1 MLLRFVVKNFLSFN
15 EETEFNLFPSSRTQN
30 LSYHKANANGV
41 DILRMSALYGANGSG
56 KSNLI
61 KAISELK
68 DMVIEGVVKD
78 EIENKK
84 FKLAVGNMTQP
95 TEFGIEFSCQGKNY
109 YYTISIN
116 NKQVVYEYL
125 AESAKAKDIMIFE
138 RKIENNKQNILFYPE
153 FLESEKN
160 KYVTETIADKFLE
173 KNQLLISLLA
183 SKYAI
188 EFFEVEKISKWFEN
202 GLNILSPYSAPVYFS
217 HMLDVDK
224 SLFEFV
230 NKTINELSTG
240 ISNVEIEIIDEE
252 KMAENDLN
260 TNKTEAYEKLMQI
273 KGRIKNMAMAR
284 HPKTKEELTLVI
296 ENDSLI
302 SKRVFTKHQKND
314 GSFCDFTLP
323 EESDGTQRLID
334 FLPAFY
340 SLIFENSTFI
350 IDEIERSIHPLMIK
364 ELITKFSKDTKAKGQ
379 LIFSTHE
386 SCLLDQDIIRTDEVW
401 FAQKDG
407 DGSSKLYSLSD
418 YKVHNTLNIE
428 NNYLSGRYGAIPF
441 LSNLKDLNWHK
452 EENVEA

>member
-30 LSYHKANANGV
+30 LSHHKANANGV

-61 KAISELK
+61 KAITALRVMIVSGDVSDFET
-68 DMVIEGVVKD
+68 
-78 EIENKK
+78 KK
-84 FKLAVGNMTQP
+84 FKLNPANSSEP
-95 TEFGIEFSCQGKNY
+95 TEFAIEFSCQNKNY
-109 YYTISIN
+109 YYTISVN

-125 AESAKAKDIMIFE
+125 AESIKSKDIMIFE
-138 RKIENNKQNILFYPE
+138 RKIQEDKQTINFYNA
-153 FLESEKN
+153 FIKDEKN
-160 KYVTETIADKFLE
+160 KYLTEALADKFLE

-183 SKYAI
+183 TKYQE
-188 EFFEVEKISKWFEN
+188 EFEEIDRLYKFFKQDLIIITPETIPA
-202 GLNILSPYSAPVYFS
+202 GLE
-217 HMLDVDK
+217 HMLDSSN
-224 SLFEFV
+224 SLKLFY
-230 NKTINELSTG
+230 NSILKTLSTG
-240 ISNVEIEIIDEE
+240 VNEIVVQKREVDNQFEASLKKHRSDVFEHLKSDIGAAINFPFDNENILLMNIDDKIIAKVISTIHKDTFGKDV
-252 KMAENDLN
+252 MFSLN
-260 TNKTEAYEKLMQI
+260 
-273 KGRIKNMAMAR
+273 
-284 HPKTKEELTLVI
+284 
-296 ENDSLI
+296 
-302 SKRVFTKHQKND
+302 
-314 GSFCDFTLP
+314 
-323 EESDGTQRLID
+323 EESDGTKRLIE
-334 FLPAFY
+334 
-340 SLIFENSTFI
+340 LILAFENLINNDIVFI

-452 EENVEA
+452 QENVEA